1 MSVDAE
7 KIVTKVLK
15 VASLPEVVLKFG
27 EAIKNPLTSNNQ
39 LENILSEDSALASKV
54 LMIANSA
61 LYNFPSKIDTI
72 LNAISI
78 VGHKQLND
86 IILSCSVVSMF
97 KDLPQDVIDMDM
109 FWRHSL
115 SVATASR
122 ILASSRREQ
131 NIEKFFTAGL
141 LHDIG
146 KLIMFSEIPSKA
158 SEVLQRCSESN
169 ELAHKVEQDI
179 IGFDHAK
186 LGSMLLQKWKLPNE
200 LATAVNYH
208 HNPSSSRGDVVCA
221 STLHIADIISHSL
234 QFGSTGQSLV
244 PKMNAKAWDVLGLD
258 VVIVGALI
266 EQLNVQYNDAVKYIL
281 N

>member
-15 VASLPEVVLKFG
+15 VASLPEVVIKFD

-39 LENILSEDSALASKV
+39 LEKILSEDSALASKV
-54 LMIANSA
+54 LRIANSA

-146 KLIMFSEIPSKA
+146 KLIMFSEIPSKV
-158 SEVLQRCSESN
+158 SEVLQSCSESN
-169 ELAHKVEQDI
+169 ESMYRVEQDI

-186 LGSMLLQKWKLPNE
+186 LGSMLMQKWKLPNE
-200 LATAVNYH
+200 VTTAVNYH
-208 HNPSSSRGDVVCA
+208 HNPSSSKGDVVTA
-221 STLHIADIISHSL
+221 SIIHIADIISHSL
-234 QFGSTGQSLV
+234 QLGSSGQLLV
-244 PKMNAKAWDVLGLD
+244 PKLNNKAWDVLGLD
-258 VVIVGALI
+258 VEIIGAVI